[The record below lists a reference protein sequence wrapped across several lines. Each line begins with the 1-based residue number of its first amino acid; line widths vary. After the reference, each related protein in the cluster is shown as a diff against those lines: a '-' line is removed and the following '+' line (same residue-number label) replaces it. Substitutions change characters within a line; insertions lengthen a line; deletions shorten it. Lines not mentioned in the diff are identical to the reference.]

1 VKAVGLSDKTESSVG
16 KTAVNI
22 TQSHF
27 LFSRHTKNFMLLAVG
42 SCCRKERK
50 TGKEEETDGE
60 EHRSSHC
67 R

>member
-1 VKAVGLSDKTESSVG
+1 
-16 KTAVNI
+16 
-22 TQSHF
+22 
-27 LFSRHTKNFMLLAVG
+27 MLLAVG

-50 TGKEEETDGE
+50 AGKEEETDGE